1 MLVIS
6 QRSIKEVEP
15 SAALATRQ
23 RFAQAKFFLNPINS
37 LIRIGFSR
45 GKKTKSPIGQAMSF
59 LIRNAMVGEYPDI
72 KVDPALAK
80 VSNGG
85 FSGQGIN
92 RVYREGDSVVL
103 EWSFMASR
111 IADVEWDDELI
122 LCAYDVEQGN
132 AAINEEKVLRRDEK
146 MEIALPSI
154 LHGRPVHLYLV
165 VHDRDRKYFSR
176 SQYLGFY

>member
-6 QRSIKEVEP
+6 EKKIKEAAP
-15 SAALATRQ
+15 LAALTVRQ
-23 RFAQAKFFLNPINS
+23 RFAQARFFINPLNS
-37 LIRIGFSR
+37 LIRMGFSR
-45 GKKTKSPIGQAMSF
+45 GKKVKSPIGQAMSF

-80 VSNGG
+80 LSNGS
-85 FSGQGIN
+85 FVGQQIN
-92 RVYREGDSVVL
+92 TVFRQGDTLVL
-103 EWSFMASR
+103 EWTLVESR

-146 MEIALPSI
+146 METALPSI